1 MKIRLTIL
9 ALVLIPVLVAGGF
22 AVTKTPMSAPVVAV
36 LGAVM
41 IWLAYTRYARRID
54 AEVIRPDDKKA
65 TPARM
70 YMDGV
75 DFMPT
80 SRNVLYGYHFKSI
93 AAAGPIVGPIAAATL
108 WGWMPALLWLTL
120 GVSFLGWA
128 SDYSAI
134 VVAVRNDGN
143 SLSAIAHRLIS
154 PRARI
159 ILFVFIFFYLLLLA
173 GAFVGIMAGI
183 FDPRADVPFGILMLA
198 IMGLLMGQMLYK
210 WKMDLILV
218 TFIAVALTLGGMA
231 LGAKGI
237 SSAKGVTPDG
247 KPAATIVFGGPVNS
261 VVEKVGNGLNR
272 ITGGEPM
279 YTVVDPTKADPRL
292 ATTVITADGKIVPKY
307 VDKSGAIK
315 MMPSFVFWC
324 LMVFLFSYLGTV
336 LPIWRFAQPTN
347 YIGFWV
353 TFITIGLSALGAIV
367 GGVRALFGNPEMIKA
382 VTFQTKVFSTLMPM
396 SQAKDAAGNILQALP
411 AIQPIWPMLFVT
423 IACGAI
429 SGWHAL
435 VGSIGTARQLEYETD
450 ALPVGGGGMFSENA
464 LALLSLVAVSIA
476 GGAGAGAFAAGVGKL
491 LGMVT
496 FGAIA
501 PAYGT
506 ALGFGVFVVI
516 VLTMVQLVFRVMR
529 VTLGEW
535 LGDTWAGFKNAH
547 ISAIVS
553 MGLALVLVL
562 SGTWIYLWQLFGAS
576 NQLMAAL
583 SLLIVSLWLKSIGR
597 SPRYAFWPMLFMYV
611 TTMAAI
617 LVTAYNL
624 YASILSNPKIAAQP
638 INSFGAIAMLIVA
651 GLLFIAAI
659 LIAWDAFKAW
669 RKLDVKGAT
678 PTPTRDR
685 ERELVSAHD

>member
-1 MKIRLTIL
+1 MKSRVSIL
-9 ALVLIPVLVAGGF
+9 LLILLPILVGGGYALA
-22 AVTKTPMSAPVVAV
+22 KKPMTAPVIAV

-54 AEVIRPDDKKA
+54 QEVIQPDNKKA

-80 SRNVLYGYHFKSI
+80 SKNVLYGYHFKSI
-93 AAAGPIVGPIAAATL
+93 AAAGPIVGPIAAAML
-108 WGWMPALLWLTL
+108 WGWLPSLLWLTL
-120 GVSFLGWA
+120 GVTFLGWA

-134 VVAVRNDGN
+134 MVAVRNDGN
-143 SLSAIAHRLIS
+143 SLSAIAHKLIA
-154 PRARI
+154 PRARV

-198 IMGLLMGQMLYK
+198 IMGLLMGQMLYR
-210 WKMDLILV
+210 WKMNLVLV
-218 TFIAVALTLGGMA
+218 TLVAVGLTLGGMA
-231 LGAKGI
+231 IGAKGMK
-237 SSAKGVTPDG
+237 SVKGTTPAG
-247 KPAATIVFGGPVNS
+247 KPATAIVFAGPVNS
-261 VVEKVGNGLNR
+261 LVNKLNDGVNR
-272 ITGGEPM
+272 LSGGKPL
-279 YTVVDPTKADPRL
+279 YTVVDPTKSDPRL
-292 ATTVITADGKIVPKY
+292 AVTTLNTDGKIVPKY
-307 VDKSGAIK
+307 LDSGGSIK
-315 MMPSFVFWC
+315 MLPSFVFWC
-324 LMVFLFSYLGTV
+324 LFVFAFSYLGTV

-353 TFITIGLSALGAIV
+353 TFLTIGLSALGAV
-367 GGVRALFGNPEMIKA
+367 LGGLRGIFGNAEMMQA
-382 VTFQTKVFSTLMPM
+382 VTFQTRVFASWMPM
-396 SQAKDAAGNILQALP
+396 TQAKDAAGNLLQSLP

-429 SGWHAL
+429 SGWHSL

-450 ALPVGGGGMFSENA
+450 ALPVGGGGMFTENA

-491 LGMVT
+491 LGIIT
-496 FGAIA
+496 FGGIE

-535 LGDTWAGFKNAH
+535 LGDIWVGFKNPH
-547 ISAIVS
+547 IAAFIS
-553 MGLALVLVL
+553 MGLTLLLVL

-583 SLLIVSLWLKSIGR
+583 SLLIVSLWLKQSGR
-597 SPRYAFWPMLFMYV
+597 NPSYAFYPMIFMYV

-617 LVTAYNL
+617 IVTGYNL
-624 YASILSNPKIAAQP
+624 YASILSNPTIAAQP
-638 INSFGAIAMLIVA
+638 INSIGAIAMIIVA
-651 GLLFIAAI
+651 VLLFVAAL
-659 LIAWDAFKAW
+659 LIAYDALGAWNKMRPPKAAGVAA
-669 RKLDVKGAT
+669 D
-678 PTPTRDR
+678 
-685 ERELVSAHD
+685 

>member
-1 MKIRLTIL
+1 MNIRVTIL
-9 ALVLIPVLVAGGF
+9 VLLLIPIVVGGGF
-22 AVTKTPMSAPVVAV
+22 ALAHWPMNASVVAV

-41 IWLAYTRYARRID
+41 IWLAYTQYARRID
-54 AEVIRPDDKKA
+54 RDIIQPDAKKA
-65 TPARM
+65 TPARL

-80 SRNVLYGYHFKSI
+80 SRNILYGYHFKSI

-108 WGWMPALLWLTL
+108 WGWLPALLWLTL
-120 GVSFLGWA
+120 GVTFLGWA

-143 SLSAIAHRLIS
+143 SLSAIAHRLIA
-154 PRARI
+154 PRARL

-183 FDPRADVPFGILMLA
+183 FDPRADVPFGIFMLA
-198 IMGLLMGQMLYK
+198 VMGLIMGQMLYR

-218 TFIAVALTLGGMA
+218 TFIAVAVTLGSMA

-237 SSAKGVTPDG
+237 SAVKGTTPDG
-247 KPAATIVFGGPVNS
+247 KPAQALMFGGVVNS
-261 VVEKVGNGLNR
+261 AVERLSDGINR
-272 ITGGEPM
+272 LSGRQPL
-279 YTVVDPTKADPRL
+279 YTVIDPTKADPRL
-292 ATTVITADGKIVPKY
+292 ATTVVNADGKIVPKY
-307 VDKSGAIK
+307 VDQSGAIK
-315 MMPSFVFWC
+315 MLPSFIFWC
-324 LMVFLFSYLGTV
+324 LFVFAFSYLGTV

-353 TFITIGLSALGAIV
+353 TFLTIGLSALGAIV
-367 GGVRALFGNPEMIKA
+367 GGIRALMGNPDMVKA
-382 VTFQTKVFSTLMPM
+382 VTFQTKVFSSWVPM
-396 SQAKDAAGNILQALP
+396 TQAKDAAGNFVQALP
-411 AIQPIWPMLFVT
+411 AIQPLWPMLFVT

-491 LGMVT
+491 LGLVT
-496 FGAIA
+496 FGGIP

-535 LGDTWAGFKNAH
+535 LGGTWVGFKNPH
-547 ISAIVS
+547 IAAILS
-553 MGLALVLVL
+553 MVLTLVLVL

-583 SLLIVSLWLKSIGR
+583 SLLIVSLWLRSVGR
-597 SPRYAFWPMLFMYV
+597 SPRYAFYPMVFMYV

-617 LVTAYNL
+617 LVTGYNL
-624 YASILSNPKIAAQP
+624 YASILSNPKIASQP
-638 INSFGAIAMLIVA
+638 INSFGAVAMIVVA
-651 GLLFIAAI
+651 GLLFVAAV
-659 LIAWDAFKAW
+659 LIAYDAFHAW
-669 RKLDVKGAT
+669 QRLKTT
-678 PTPTRDR
+678 PAPKPK
-685 ERELVSAHD
+685 EREPALTAAD